1 MYLSYNNYV
10 KGNNVATVNF
20 RKFSPSNES
29 DHTTALSSATQKHH
43 LLAMKT
49 LGLIELFLEF

>member
-1 MYLSYNNYV
+1 M

-49 LGLIELFLEF
+49 LGLIELFLEFLCHD